1 MKFIF
6 KKNYSV
12 KVWFKNM
19 IKKPANKNTV
29 TITLQKYQLLYPFH
43 SSATYSCIFSSSAG
57 KLFFLGFFCVLETIS
72 KFLMYRFSFFGT

>member
-19 IKKPANKNTV
+19 IKKPAYKNTDYYIAKISV
-29 TITLQKYQLLYPFH
+29 AVSFPLFCYILLH
-43 SSATYSCIFSSSAG
+43 IF
-57 KLFFLGFFCVLETIS
+57 K
-72 KFLMYRFSFFGT
+72 